1 MSLAPA
7 TASSTAPDS
16 ASRTAARSSA
26 GPARP
31 GGPGAAFAQL
41 LRGQALAAEED
52 LAAAPVAPEAAD
64 AADASA
70 DDTADRAEGEGQ
82 RPARRP
88 GSSLPDVAEALV
100 APPPWLRKGLAD
112 AGHAAQ
118 AGRDA
123 AARLSAAGRQAPHGS
138 AADAAAADPDGAR
151 ADGAAREQRA
161 EAQGQWAGSPEV
173 QAAFEQAQAR
183 ALAEPAPER
192 AANDGSLPSLQAGA
206 DTPALPASLP
216 DPAAPTAP
224 ETRATLAP
232 TPGTPAFTE
241 AMGVQLSTW
250 LEEGVQHA
258 WLELNPADL
267 GPIDVRIALG
277 DGAARIELGADV
289 ASTRAALADALPQL
303 AEALGDAGLSLS
315 GGGVSD
321 FSGGGARGGDDARAN
336 ASAQALAQALGR
348 GAATAQPLL
357 PEAGRPRPAGAA
369 RSLLDLYA

>member
-1 MSLAPA
+1 MSLASASA

-16 ASRTAARSSA
+16 TSRTAARSSIGA
-26 GPARP
+26 ARP

-41 LRGQALAAEED
+41 LRGQALAAEE
-52 LAAAPVAPEAAD
+52 APGATPMANEAAD
-64 AADASA
+64 PAEASA
-70 DDTADRAEGEGQ
+70 DEAPDSAEGDGK

-88 GSSLPDVAEALV
+88 GSSLPENAEALV
-100 APPPWLRKGLAD
+100 APPPWLRKGPAD
-112 AGHAAQ
+112 ASHAAA

-123 AARLSAAGRQAPHGS
+123 AARLSAAGRQAPRGS
-138 AADAAAADPDGAR
+138 PADAAAAEPDGAR
-151 ADGAAREQRA
+151 ADAATRAQRA
-161 EAQGQWAGSPEV
+161 EAPWAGSPDV
-173 QAAFEQAQAR
+173 QTAFELAQAR

-206 DTPALPASLP
+206 DTPPLPASLP
-216 DPAAPTAP
+216 EAAAPAAP

-241 AMGVQLSTW
+241 AMSVQLSTW

-258 WLELNPADL
+258 WLELNPTDL
-267 GPIDVRIALG
+267 GPIDVRIAMG

-289 ASTRAALADALPQL
+289 ASTRAALAEALPQL
-303 AEALGDAGLSLS
+303 AEALGEAGLSLS

-321 FSGGGARGGDDARAN
+321 FSGGGARGGDDARAT

-348 GAATAQPLL
+348 GAGTAERLL
-357 PEAGRPRPAGAA
+357 PEAGRPRPATAA